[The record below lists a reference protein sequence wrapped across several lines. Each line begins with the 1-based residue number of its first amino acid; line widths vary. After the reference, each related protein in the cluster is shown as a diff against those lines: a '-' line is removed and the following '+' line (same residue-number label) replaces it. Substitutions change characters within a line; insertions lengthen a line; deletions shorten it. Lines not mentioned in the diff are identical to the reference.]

1 MLKKNYRY
9 LLTFLS
15 LCSCKD
21 KQEALNKE
29 YVKAMEEKFRSEKEN
44 FKVKFSEKELQTV
57 KVPGFFNE
65 LKKFDEECKDLK
77 KLRTEIDLAK
87 SILNGFLY
95 LYDFPENTD
104 AYLGLTDLDQK
115 KFMYERLLDA
125 ELVLEQYVS
134 NKNSQEDNSQVPQCQ
149 YILHRIYFIL
159 SNEKSDIKEPQDL
172 TIKKLS
178 DYLEQRFIQDYG
190 SLERFFLTETGENAA
205 NKISSLIQV
214 YEDRNAIY
222 EDIKGSIKE
231 GSTEDAKKEI
241 LRKALEAKLIN
252 IASKILVQNGCILKE
267 SDRAKKNF
275 LHPTYLMEVLKSLLR
290 YNTKNGNDRYKE
302 FEIKDD
308 LRKFIFNIIWL
319 ALISTSD
326 TLYAEFQPNFALHLK
341 FDNLEL
347 QHAFEILALLNYF
360 FDNVFRW
367 DNVAKEHVVD
377 DNYLPDLSSL
387 DFAFRKSDYYYDLG
401 NDTKDLE
408 DLINKKNKMRNDPN
422 RINNLGKIIYEGGY
436 KKTIPDPANAV
447 LNITVEILKQTLYRH
462 IYRNISN
469 GVGDHIYAFGQQDA
483 GKFIQNLEIWGKLT
497 KDFEQKSIPSYFIS
511 SLPGSV
517 NDKSVSIACDEAI
530 RNEYFSS
537 LRTADQ
543 SLLKETI
550 LFTNNML
557 TKGISIA
564 DCQKFKSFAKKVFN
578 KTVDENPLP
587 HIQDV
592 FNFNFKEH
600 GIKVP
605 EYGYTDRI
613 EVKKNNVETII
624 RLIENNRTDTMTFE
638 EVLME
643 RMLNVCLLKALTELT
658 WD

>member
-44 FKVKFSEKELQTV
+44 FKVKFSEKELQTIRAQ
-57 KVPGFFNE
+57 GFFNE
-65 LKKFDEECKDLK
+65 LKKFDEKCKDQK
-77 KLRTEIDLAK
+77 KLRTDIDLAK
-87 SILNGFLY
+87 AILNGFLY
-95 LYDFPENTD
+95 LYDFSENTD
-104 AYLGLTDLDQK
+104 AYLGLTDPDQK
-115 KFMYERLLDA
+115 KFMYDRLLDA
-125 ELVLEQYVS
+125 VLVLEQYVS
-134 NKNSQEDNSQVPQCQ
+134 NKNAQEDNSQVPQCQ
-149 YILHRIYFIL
+149 NILHRIYFVL
-159 SNEKSDIKEPQDL
+159 SNEKPDIKGSQDP
-172 TIKKLS
+172 TIKKLR
-178 DYLEQRFIQDYG
+178 DYLEQHFIQYYG
-190 SLERFFLTETGENAA
+190 SLKSLFLTETGENAA
-205 NKISSLIQV
+205 NKISSLIQI

-222 EDIKGSIKE
+222 EIIKDSIKE
-231 GSTEDAKKEI
+231 GNTDDDKKEI

-252 IASKILVQNGCILKE
+252 IASKILVRNGCILKE

-308 LRKFIFNIIWL
+308 DLRKFIFNIIWL

-347 QHAFEILALLNYF
+347 QHAFEIYALLNYF
-360 FDNVFRW
+360 FANAFENDPPMYKA
-367 DNVAKEHVVD
+367 D
-377 DNYLPDLSSL
+377 YLPDLSSL
-387 DFAFRKSDYYYDLG
+387 DLAFRKSDYYYDLDD
-401 NDTKDLE
+401 NTQDFE
-408 DLINKKNKMRNDPN
+408 ALINKKNNMRNDPN

-436 KKTIPDPANAV
+436 KKTIPDPTKAGE
-447 LNITVEILKQTLYRH
+447 NITVEILKQTFYRH
-462 IYRNISN
+462 IYRNVFN
-469 GVGDHIYAFGQQDA
+469 GVGDHVYAFGQQDA
-483 GKFIQNLEIWGKLT
+483 GKFIQNLEIWGKST

-557 TKGISIA
+557 TKGISVA

-600 GIKVP
+600 GIKAPKYDQIDQFKVNK
-605 EYGYTDRI
+605 D
-613 EVKKNNVETII
+613 NVETII
-624 RLIENNRTDTMTFE
+624 TLIKNNRTDKMTFE

>member
-29 YVKAMEEKFRSEKEN
+29 YVKAMEEKFLNEKEN
-44 FKVKFSEKELQTV
+44 FKVKFSETELQTIRAQ
-57 KVPGFFNE
+57 GFFNE
-65 LKKFDEECKDLK
+65 LKKFDEKCKDLK
-77 KLRTEIDLAK
+77 KLRIDIDLVIA
-87 SILNGFLY
+87 ILNGFLY

-104 AYLGLTDLDQK
+104 AYLGLTDPDQK

-134 NKNSQEDNSQVPQCQ
+134 NKNSQKDHSQVSQCQ
-149 YILHRIYFIL
+149 NILHRIYFIL
-159 SNEKSDIKEPQDL
+159 SNEKPDIKGTQDL

-178 DYLEQRFIQDYG
+178 DYLEQRFIQDSG

-205 NKISSLIQV
+205 NKISSLIHV
-214 YEDRNAIY
+214 YEDRNKIY
-222 EDIKGSIKE
+222 KIIKGSIKE
-231 GSTEDAKKEI
+231 GNTDDEKKEI

-252 IASKILVQNGCILKE
+252 IASKILVQNGGILKE

-275 LHPTYLMEVLKSLLR
+275 LYPTYLMEVLKSLLS
-290 YNTKNGNDRYKE
+290 YNTKNGNERYKE
-302 FEIKDD
+302 FEIKND

-326 TLYAEFQPNFALHLK
+326 TLYAEFRPNFALHLK

-347 QHAFEILALLNYF
+347 QHAFEIYALLNYF
-360 FDNVFRW
+360 FANAFQF
-367 DNVAKEHVVD
+367 D
-377 DNYLPDLSSL
+377 DATNKYVYLPDLSSL
-387 DFAFRKSDYYYDLG
+387 DLAFRKSDYYYDLDD
-401 NDTKDLE
+401 DTKDLE
-408 DLINKKNKMRNDPN
+408 ALINKKNRMLNDSTKTDEYN
-422 RINNLGKIIYEGGY
+422 RINRISYFLEKIQEFLLLI
-436 KKTIPDPANAV
+436 D
-447 LNITVEILKQTLYRH
+447 LKQTFYRH
-462 IYRNISN
+462 IYRNVSN
-469 GVGDHIYAFGQQDA
+469 GVGDHVYAFGQQDA
-483 GKFIQNLEIWGKLT
+483 GKFIQNLEIWDKST
-497 KDFEQKSIPSYFIS
+497 NDFVQESIHSYFIS

-517 NDKSVSIACDEAI
+517 NDKSVSIACD
-530 RNEYFSS
+530 NETKKKYFSS
-537 LRTADQ
+537 LRTTDK

-557 TKGISIA
+557 TKGISVEN
-564 DCQKFKSFAKKVFN
+564 CQEFKFLAEKVFN
-578 KTVDENPLP
+578 KAVDEKAFT
-587 HIQDV
+587 HIHDV

-605 EYGYTDRI
+605 EYDHTAQI
-613 EVKKNNVETII
+613 EVKKDNVEKII
-624 RLIENNRTDTMTFE
+624 TLIENNRTDTMTFE

-658 WD
+658 WN

>member
-44 FKVKFSEKELQTV
+44 FKVKFSETELQTIRAQ
-57 KVPGFFNE
+57 GFFNE
-65 LKKFDEECKDLK
+65 LKKFDEKCKDLK
-77 KLRTEIDLAK
+77 KLRTDIDLVK

-104 AYLGLTDLDQK
+104 AYLGLTDPDQK

-134 NKNSQEDNSQVPQCQ
+134 NKNSQKDNSQVSQCQ
-149 YILHRIYFIL
+149 SILHRIYFIL
-159 SNEKSDIKEPQDL
+159 SNEKPDIKGPQDL

-178 DYLEQRFIQDYG
+178 DYLEQRFILDYG

-214 YEDRNAIY
+214 YEERNVIY
-222 EDIKGSIKE
+222 ENIKGSIKE
-231 GSTEDAKKEI
+231 GTDDKKEI

-290 YNTKNGNDRYKE
+290 YNIKNGNDRYKE
-302 FEIKDD
+302 FEIKDEY
-308 LRKFIFNIIWL
+308 LKKFIFNIIWL

-326 TLYAEFQPNFALHLK
+326 TLYAEFRPNFALHLK

-360 FDNVFRW
+360 FDKVFRW
-367 DNVAKEHVVD
+367 DNTDKEYVVD

-387 DFAFRKSDYYYDLG
+387 DLAFRKSDYYYDLD
-401 NDTKDLE
+401 DTKDLE
-408 DLINKKNKMRNDPN
+408 DLINKKNKKRTNPDKSAEEN
-422 RINNLGKIIYEGGY
+422 KKDRINCFQEKII
-436 KKTIPDPANAV
+436 PQ
-447 LNITVEILKQTLYRH
+447 LKDRNSCFYRH

-469 GVGDHIYAFGQQDA
+469 GVGDHVYAFRQQDP

-497 KDFEQKSIPSYFIS
+497 KDFVQKSIPSYFIS

-517 NDKSVSIACDEAI
+517 NDKSVSIACDDTT

-550 LFTNNML
+550 LFTDSML
-557 TKGISIA
+557 KNGISTEN
-564 DCQKFKSFAKKVFN
+564 CQKFKSFAGKVFN
-578 KTVDENPLP
+578 KAVDEQAFTR
-587 HIQDV
+587 IQDV

-600 GIKVP
+600 GIKAP
-605 EYGYTDRI
+605 EYSYTYQI
-613 EVKKNNVETII
+613 EVKKDNVEKII
-624 RLIENNRTDTMTFE
+624 TLIENNRNDKMTFE
-638 EVLME
+638 EVLLE

>member
-1 MLKKNYRY
+1 MLKKKYRY

-134 NKNSQEDNSQVPQCQ
+134 NKNSQEDTSQVSQCQ
-149 YILHRIYFIL
+149 SILHRIYFIL
-159 SNEKSDIKEPQDL
+159 SNEKPDIKEPQDL

-190 SLERFFLTETGENAA
+190 SLESLFLTETGENAA
-205 NKISSLIQV
+205 NKISSLIQI

-222 EDIKGSIKE
+222 EIIKDSIKE
-231 GSTEDAKKEI
+231 GNTDDDKKEI

-252 IASKILVQNGCILKE
+252 IASKILVRNGCILKE

-290 YNTKNGNDRYKE
+290 YNNKNGNDRYKE
-302 FEIKDD
+302 FEITNDY

-326 TLYAEFQPNFALHLK
+326 SLYAEFQPNFALHLK

-347 QHAFEILALLNYF
+347 QHAFEAYALLNYF
-360 FDNVFRW
+360 FANAF
-367 DNVAKEHVVD
+367 HFD
-377 DNYLPDLSSL
+377 DATNKYVYLPDLSSL
-387 DFAFRKSDYYYDLG
+387 DLAFRKSDYYYDL
-401 NDTKDLE
+401 DDDRKDLE
-408 DLINKKNKMRNDPN
+408 ALINKKNQMLNDSTKTDDEN
-422 RINNLGKIIYEGGY
+422 RINRISYFLEKIQEFLLLI
-436 KKTIPDPANAV
+436 D
-447 LNITVEILKQTLYRH
+447 LKQTFYRH
-462 IYRNISN
+462 IYRNVSN
-469 GVGDHIYAFGQQDA
+469 GVGDHVYAFGQQYA
-483 GKFIQNLEIWGKLT
+483 GKFIQNLEIWNKST
-497 KDFEQKSIPSYFIS
+497 NDFVQKSIPSYFIS

-517 NDKSVSIACDEAI
+517 NDKSVSIACDDAI

-543 SLLKETI
+543 SLLKEII
-550 LFTNNML
+550 LFTDSML
-557 TKGISIA
+557 KNGISIE
-564 DCQKFKSFAKKVFN
+564 DCQIFKSFAKKVFN
-578 KTVDENPLP
+578 KTVEEKLLP

-600 GIKVP
+600 GIKAP
-605 EYGYTDRI
+605 KYDHIDQI
-613 EVKKNNVETII
+613 EVKKDNVEKII
-624 RLIENNRTDTMTFE
+624 TLIKNNRTDKMTFE

-658 WD
+658 KNIY